1 MNKDLCSMKI
11 GRQNKKSVT
20 KYLKSWL
27 IMNMDYDNKFCIFKK
42 IRLEIS
48 DFTSFWFFAF
58 LHLLYKFIFYREP
71 CQMTNSF
78 WILELQY
85 LNVESATIVHITFI
99 VLKYYIRIHI

>member
-48 DFTSFWFFAF
+48 DFTSF
-58 LHLLYKFIFYREP
+58 
-71 CQMTNSF
+71 
-78 WILELQY
+78 
-85 LNVESATIVHITFI
+85 
-99 VLKYYIRIHI
+99 